1 MDIQEVR
8 WEGMDWMDL
17 VQEKERWRAVVK
29 AVMNLRAP

>member
-1 MDIQEVR
+1 MYIQEVR

-29 AVMNLRAP
+29 AVMNLRDP